1 MPRRRS
7 SPPAADDMIRI
18 LLVEPHALVGVG
30 VRDVVDR
37 EPDME
42 IVAEVRYP
50 ADAMRVVEEASPDVL
65 LLDVELQAPDASEA
79 TRRLT
84 QETPGSAVVVIG
96 GEDDDASILEAI
108 EVGATAR
115 VSAMAEPRELVA
127 VIRRVADGEDPL
139 KDELIGRPELVDR
152 IVEAVR
158 EGFRRTEEQPLMP
171 LTPREMD
178 ILRLVA
184 DGLRNREIAVLLEVN
199 EQTVKN
205 HITSILHKL
214 GVPNRTQAVTF
225 AVRQGWLDL
234 DQVSAG
240 SASAGSES
248 SGAPG

>member
-1 MPRRRS
+1 MPRRRP
-7 SPPAADDMIRI
+7 SPPTPADDMIRI

-65 LLDVELQAPDASEA
+65 LLDVELQEPDASEA
-79 TRRLT
+79 TRLLT
-84 QETPGSAVVVIG
+84 QETPGSAVVVLG

-108 EVGATAR
+108 EVGASAR
-115 VSAMAEPRELVA
+115 VSAMAEPQELVA

-139 KDELIGRPELVDR
+139 KDELIGRPDLVDR

-158 EGFRRTEEQPLMP
+158 EGFRRTEEHPLMP

-199 EQTVKN
+199 EQTIKN

-240 SASAGSES
+240 SET
-248 SGAPG
+248 SGPTG